1 MGVNEGM
8 VKEDCRIISF
18 DIIISFNF
26 KLIFILVFY
35 FNLVVVVVFFKIC
48 YYKLLFLLGF
58 FR

>member
-8 VKEDCRIISF
+8 AKEDCRIISF

-26 KLIFILVFY
+26 KLILILVPH
-35 FNLVVVVVFFKIC
+35 FNSVVVVVFFKTC
-48 YYKLLFLLGF
+48 YYKLSFLSGF